1 MKRTLPFLL
10 FIVLALTG
18 LAGCNPSGTPA
29 SSSSAPAVGTPVFIV
44 TPAAKTETAL
54 PEEPSASAVS
64 APSAAPTAVPTSASK
79 TAAVPTAVRTAVP
92 SSGKHVYHIEVSLKA
107 QIVYVY
113 DVTESG
119 GKGALVKT
127 MLCSTGRAGH
137 ETPKRTWIILDNSI
151 DQKVVQNTA
160 GFVSHYKF
168 EWLKGCAGQYLT
180 RMWKV
185 DQDANGNEIY
195 NRSSFLFHSAPYENT
210 DKNTLKTEEWNK
222 LGTPASDGCI
232 RLCVA
237 DAKWI
242 YDNVAAYSYVY
253 TIEGTED
260 PALWKQLKRPDLA
273 PGVTRDP
280 TDTAA

>member
-1 MKRTLPFLL
+1 MKRIFAFLL
-10 FIVLALTG
+10 FVVFALAGLT
-18 LAGCNPSGTPA
+18 GCNPFKAPAASSASPALGTPAFIVTPGIKTETVRPEETESASPSVPTNTPA
-29 SSSSAPAVGTPVFIV
+29 SSSPT
-44 TPAAKTETAL
+44 
-54 PEEPSASAVS
+54 VS
-64 APSAAPTAVPTSASK
+64 A
-79 TAAVPTAVRTAVP
+79 PTAVRTAPPV
-92 SSGKHVYHIEVSLKA
+92 SSKRVYHIEVSLKA
-107 QIVYVY
+107 QIVYIY

-119 GKGALVKT
+119 EKGSLVKT
-127 MLCSTGRAGH
+127 MLCSTGRTGH
-137 ETPKRTWIILDNSI
+137 ETPKRTWVVLDNDI
-151 DQKVVQNTA
+151 DQKVVRDPA
-160 GFVSHYKF
+160 DFVSHYKF

-185 DQDANGNEIY
+185 DQDANGKEVFR
-195 NRSSFLFHSAPYENT
+195 RSNYLFHSAPYENKN
-210 DKNTLKTEEWNK
+210 DKNSLETEEWNK

-260 PALWKQLKRPDLA
+260 PALWQQLKLPDLA

-280 TDTAA
+280 TDT